1 MANSLDETKNSMTP
15 EQTIIVEK
23 TKACFEK
30 YPQIQ
35 NDISDSIAE
44 LKKGFNPNKA
54 EEFLKTVGTVEVITG
69 TLSTF
74 VNELE

>member
-1 MANSLDETKNSMTP
+1 MTP
-15 EQTIIVEK
+15 EQKIIVEK
-23 TKACFEK
+23 TKADFEK

-35 NDISDSIAE
+35 NDISASIAE
-44 LKKGFNPNKA
+44 LKKGFNPDKA
-54 EEFLKTVGTVEVITG
+54 EEFLKTVGKVEVITG